1 MQIYT
6 QIFTSTYE
14 ERLAQA
20 GKSWPVRDVGVQVN
34 GTMAIRKGYFVFH
47 AAPCHELWR
56 NRQSGYKM
64 DDNGSER
71 Q

>member
-14 ERLAQA
+14 EKLAQA

-47 AAPCHELWR
+47 VMSYGGIAREWL
-56 NRQSGYKM
+56 
-64 DDNGSER
+64 
-71 Q
+71 